1 MDLDRP
7 SALLRGKRLVLGV
20 TGSIA
25 AYKAVSLLR
34 ALTGRGASVSVVM
47 TNSATKFLAPL
58 TFEVLSGQPVTTGL
72 FEACEEMRHLT
83 VPEGAH
89 AIIVA
94 PATANFL
101 AKAAVGL
108 ADDVLSTIL
117 LTAQCP
123 LIVVPAMDGGM
134 WEHPTVAEHVR
145 ILRARGVV
153 VLDPEEG
160 PLASGQVAQG
170 RLAAEPRILEAV
182 QALLTPQADWLG
194 QRVLVS
200 AGPTQEAIDPV
211 RFISNRSS
219 GKMGYAIAE
228 AARDRGGDVVLVTG
242 PTALRPPAGVEVV
255 PVTSAQEMAD
265 ALGRHFSWATV
276 VVMAAAV
283 ADFRPREQ
291 AARKLKKQGRTSFTL
306 DLEAAPD
313 ILAMLSAQR
322 TTQILVGFAAE
333 TEDLISHA
341 TAKLVGKGLDA
352 IVANDVTKEGA
363 GFGSDNNA
371 AVMLSRGGRRKEL
384 GLMSKRQLADE
395 ILTEVREL
403 RTAGRPSAATVE
415 EDSRWDREPTRP

>member
-1 MDLDRP
+1 LDLDGAP
-7 SALLRGKRLVLGV
+7 ATLHGKRLVLGV

-34 ALTGRGASVSVVM
+34 ALRSRGASVSVVM
-47 TNSATKFLAPL
+47 TNSATKFVAPL
-58 TFEVLSGQPVTTGL
+58 TFEVLSGERVTTDL
-72 FEACEEMRHLT
+72 FEAREEMRHLT
-83 VPEGAH
+83 VSAGAH
-89 AIIVA
+89 AVIVA

-108 ADDVLSTIL
+108 ADDVLSTML

-123 LIVVPAMDGGM
+123 LIVAPAMDGGM
-134 WEHPTVAEHVR
+134 WEHPTVVEHVR

-153 VLDPEEG
+153 VLDPEVG
-160 PLASGQVAQG
+160 LLASGQVAQG
-170 RLAAEPRILEAV
+170 RLASEPRILEAV
-182 QALLTPQADWLG
+182 QALLIPQADWLG

-228 AARDRGGDVVLVTG
+228 AARDRGADVVLVTG
-242 PTALRPPAGVEVV
+242 PTALEPPPGVEVV
-255 PVTSAQEMAD
+255 FVTSANQMAD
-265 ALGRHFSWATV
+265 ALCRHFAWATV

-283 ADFRPREQ
+283 ADFRPKEQ
-291 AARKLKKQGRTSFTL
+291 VAQKLKKQGRMSLTL

-322 TTQILVGFAAE
+322 TTQLLVGFAAE

-363 GFGSDNNA
+363 GFGSDDNTA
-371 AVMLSRGGRRKEL
+371 IILSRGGGRKEF
-384 GLMSKRQLADE
+384 GLMPKRRLADE
-395 ILTEVREL
+395 ILTELLNVRAMA
-403 RTAGRPSAATVE
+403 RSSA
-415 EDSRWDREPTRP
+415 TRAE